1 MNANIFTKIT
11 NYDVFL
17 SLSSLDCNIIL
28 GLYGNHDLQDKNW
41 SFSIENRQQKKSIE
55 NISPTKSDDDN
66 SKRNRYD
73 NKTIAPILYF
83 KLDEKYFKSKKELNS
98 IIATC
103 FGDEFDIQTKITANG
118 NLLLYP
124 KSVSDKLLVLNSV
137 TFLGITGDQVS
148 EFKEDFVNF
157 GIKNVVPTKNRDG
170 RQLRICKI
178 EVDTEEMREIFKR
191 RKNLNWRINILELS
205 WWLNNLLDV

>member
-1 MNANIFTKIT
+1 M
-11 NYDVFL
+11 D
-17 SLSSLDCNIIL
+17 SW
-28 GLYGNHDLQDKNW
+28 GGGNHDLQDSNS
-41 SFSIENRQQKKSIE
+41 SFSIENRQQKRSIE

-83 KLDEKYFKSKKELNS
+83 KLDEKFVKSKKELNS
-98 IIATC
+98 IIASC

-124 KSVSDKLLVLNSV
+124 KSVREKLLVLNSV
-137 TFLGITGDQVS
+137 TFLSHLQKLDLYSSQNLDFIVVRGITGDQVS
-148 EFKEDFVNF
+148 EFKKDFVKF
-157 GIKNVVPTKNRDG
+157 GIKNVVPIKKKDG

-178 EVDTEEMREIFKR
+178 EVDTEDF
-191 RKNLNWRINILELS
+191 
-205 WWLNNLLDV
+205 